1 MTRRERLE
9 MIIRGEINDELI
21 EECKREL
28 EKLDAHRTHARENAN
43 AQENKEYEE
52 RICAALR
59 GMSEPV
65 QIDELAELVGCTF
78 ARQRLTA
85 ICTNLIREGRI
96 HSCDIKFAGT
106 FFSSGPFEDWTS
118 LPNNIPLDRN
128 RIALGWSVTNN
139 TLVRII
145 SVVLSKYIWKWFLKI
160 MGSNVLKTAH
170 CFFYYMI

>member
-9 MIIRGEINDELI
+9 MVIKGEINEELI

-43 AQENKEYEE
+43 VQENKEYEE

-59 GMSEPV
+59 EASEPV
-65 QIDELAELVGCTF
+65 QVDELAELVGCTF

-96 HSCDIKFAGT
+96 KSCDVK
-106 FFSSGPFEDWTS
+106 
-118 LPNNIPLDRN
+118 
-128 RIALGWSVTNN
+128 TNKGK
-139 TLVRII
+139 R
-145 SVVLSKYIWKWFLKI
+145 KAYYI
-160 MGSNVLKTAH
+160 
-170 CFFYYMI
+170 